1 MRKVFGPQPEDRRE
15 AINWPEDAR
24 SLKRK
29 EGAEAL
35 PVSAKKPLLTMEEKK
50 AIRADRDTSVT
61 LGELCDDL
69 KVCIA
74 EHPTQYR
81 DQVNPPR
88 RLDRIKAGLGDK
100 PASSLKPREAEA
112 WLDGLTNSHAQG
124 GKGRPLSDASVNR
137 YRVMLSAAYKR
148 GIRDEMVTDNP
159 VKGTSQRKPKN
170 GVIRWLQPDEEKAI
184 RGVIQRRID
193 WCEEQGRPQEANW
206 ERQHLCEFVI
216 SLQTGMRGE
225 NSSGLRIQEWT

>member
-1 MRKVFGPQPEDRRE
+1 VRKVFGPQPEDRRE
-15 AINWPEDAR
+15 AIDWPEDAR

-100 PASSLKPREAEA
+100 PASSLKPREVEA
-112 WLDGLTNSHAQG
+112 WLTDSQTVTR
-124 GKGRPLSDASVNR
+124 KG
-137 YRVMLSAAYKR
+137 
-148 GIRDEMVTDNP
+148 E
-159 VKGTSQRKPKN
+159 KGDRCRMHPSTAT
-170 GVIRWLQPDEEKAI
+170 V
-184 RGVIQRRID
+184 
-193 WCEEQGRPQEANW
+193 
-206 ERQHLCEFVI
+206 
-216 SLQTGMRGE
+216 
-225 NSSGLRIQEWT
+225 